1 MPLTGAIHFS
11 ETSISATFS
20 ILLVTIGQLKG
31 FLSPTMWPCCTTCTQ
46 NTHDWNGWW
55 LDCLTTFALSLT
67 VNAFT
72 PVLICPFSIS
82 RWIYRA
88 TDNMLIP
95 DVNGLKKPSFTTRKL
110 AGETKLVYILS
121 NESQIKW
128 NRDYV
133 GGVGF
138 VGDGYRLQSF
148 QAFLYSFLFTT
159 VHKRFISQL
168 FVLVCSLP
176 VCCGPSLMTKKSMIL
191 EVKSRAMCVLL
202 WITVIQC
209 LSP

>member
-1 MPLTGAIHFS
+1 MLYDMHPEHTWL
-11 ETSISATFS
+11 EW
-20 ILLVTIGQLKG
+20 LVIG
-31 FLSPTMWPCCTTCTQ
+31 LSDNICTEFDCKCIYTCI
-46 NTHDWNGWW
+46 NM
-55 LDCLTTFALSLT
+55 
-67 VNAFT
+67 
-72 PVLICPFSIS
+72 PFSIS

-168 FVLVCSLP
+168 FVLVCPLP